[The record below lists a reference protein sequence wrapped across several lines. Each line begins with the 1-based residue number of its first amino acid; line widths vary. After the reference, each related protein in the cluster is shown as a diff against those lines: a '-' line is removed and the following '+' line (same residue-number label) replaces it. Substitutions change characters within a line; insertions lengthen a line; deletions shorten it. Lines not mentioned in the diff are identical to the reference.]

1 VADVISLNQ
10 KLKLSE
16 RRKAAIVR
24 KQKIQ
29 AVRKVF
35 QCTRCTLRCEKCGSQ
50 IDAQASHTPC
60 AAEQGAETTA
70 PYRFCENC
78 LEEYLDYIERLKGR
92 GNPDYYW
99 HNEAWLK
106 VWQGWI
112 GYQNAIDQYLKSKEF
127 TKLLQE
133 LKQTRIDE

>member
-1 VADVISLNQ
+1 V
-10 KLKLSE
+10 
-16 RRKAAIVR
+16 
-24 KQKIQ
+24 
-29 AVRKVF
+29 
-35 QCTRCTLRCEKCGSQ
+35 
-50 IDAQASHTPC
+50 
-60 AAEQGAETTA
+60 

-112 GYQNAIDQYLKSKEF
+112 GYQNAIDQYMKTRAF
-127 TKLLQE
+127 TKLLKE
-133 LKQTRIDE
+133 LQQTRIDE